1 MSTVHEEEKTDGRYV
16 IAGTRSLERA
26 NMLGS
31 DVGTKLPKYRTAGT
45 CAQPQA
51 TASQR
56 DLCAVPCGLFRAE
69 RMARGPSERLARRTY
84 T

>member
-31 DVGTKLPKYRTAGT
+31 DVGTKLPKYRTANMRTGHSHRPQRLSVT
-45 CAQPQA
+45 CVQCHAAYSELSAWRGAPV
-51 TASQR
+51 R
-56 DLCAVPCGLFRAE
+56 D
-69 RMARGPSERLARRTY
+69 
-84 T
+84 

>member
-31 DVGTKLPKYRTAGT
+31 DVGTKLPKYRTANMRT
-45 CAQPQA
+45 A
-51 TASQR
+51 TGHSVSA
-56 DLCAVPCGLFRAE
+56 
-69 RMARGPSERLARRTY
+69 
-84 T
+84 